1 MAYVITEDCIRCK
14 YQDCVQVCPVDC
26 FHEGANML
34 VIDPEE
40 CIDCG
45 LCVPECEANAIIE
58 HTDAGGERWLKLNEE
73 YAMTASDTED
83 IMALDL
89 VKVDN
94 QIKSFAKLDLIRGN
108 VNLAA
113 SHTKNSH
120 TSHSKDAHSNSSHSN
135 GADRLSSLRMDELA
149 TREEIR

>member
-58 HTDAGGERWLKLNEE
+58 HTDEGGERWLKLNEE
-73 YAMTASDTED
+73 YAMKWPIITDKHVAPDD
-83 IMALDL
+83 G
-89 VKVDN
+89 
-94 QIKSFAKLDLIRGN
+94 KSFEGVAGKFEKYFDPTP
-108 VNLAA
+108 A
-113 SHTKNSH
+113 
-120 TSHSKDAHSNSSHSN
+120 
-135 GADRLSSLRMDELA
+135 E
-149 TREEIR
+149 

>member
-26 FHEGANML
+26 FHEGVNML

-58 HTDAGGERWLKLNEE
+58 
-73 YAMTASDTED
+73 DTED
-83 IMALDL
+83 GGDRWLEINEQYAQLWPIITDKREAPADGKKYEG
-89 VKVDN
+89 VPDK
-94 QIKSFAKLDLIRGN
+94 FAKYFDPRP
-108 VNLAA
+108 A
-113 SHTKNSH
+113 
-120 TSHSKDAHSNSSHSN
+120 
-135 GADRLSSLRMDELA
+135 E
-149 TREEIR
+149 